1 MASASREVKQQ
12 WKDDI
17 FKQRSS
23 GLSIAAWCRQNEVRT
38 HIFYYWQGKLFP
50 KTPLSRSEFTEIKRG
65 NNEPGLGITLEYQ
78 GFSIRL
84 DQHFDSSTLRRC
96 LEVLKQC

>member
-1 MASASREVKQQ
+1 MTSVSEEVKQQ
-12 WKDDI
+12 WKDNI

-23 GLSIAAWCRQNEVRT
+23 GLSIAAWCRYNEVRT

-50 KTPLSRSEFTEIKRG
+50 KIPLSRSEFTEIECG
-65 NNEPGLGITLEYQ
+65 NHESGLGITLEYQ

-84 DQHFDSSTLRRC
+84 DQHFDASTLRRC